1 MSELGQGRRSRG
13 AVKGSALPQKAD
25 QPLLQSMISSVPDS
39 DVAGPKILAYSRVRS
54 VAAVRSLR
62 RAVWSTLGLA
72 GEQAWICAIV
82 TTFMIFGVWPSGEC
96 PVRSSII
103 STAPRTRRQH
113 TGATRKPS
121 KAATLYPASC
131 AGLGALI
138 FQSPPWAR
146 SSRCRSIALP
156 LPCSACSTIRVNVP
170 SRPRLRN
177 MAMFGVSSLG
187 TVSLEELRKAHDTSP
202 IYQFYFHKDRGLNR
216 AMLQRAKDARI
227 DIMMLTVDSITGG

>member
-1 MSELGQGRRSRG
+1 MRAAALWGTEESGLGQGRRSRG

-25 QPLLQSMISSVPDS
+25 QPLLQSIISSVPDS

-82 TTFMIFGVWPSGEC
+82 TTFMIFGVWPSGDC

-103 STAPRTRRQH
+103 STAPRTRRRR

-121 KAATLYPASC
+121 EAATLYPASC
-131 AGLGALI
+131 VGWGASI

-156 LPCSACSTIRVNVP
+156 QPCSACSTIRVNAP

-177 MAMFGVSSLG
+177 MARWFGVSSLG
-187 TVSLEELRKAHDTSP
+187 TVSLEELRKAHDASQ
-202 IYQFYFHKDRGLNR
+202 IYEVRP
-216 AMLQRAKDARI
+216 
-227 DIMMLTVDSITGG
+227 DSLPEEGGFELVVPL

>member
-1 MSELGQGRRSRG
+1 MRVLWGRLAARRLLVGTGRGVVAYTSWPMSAPRIITECVHPDWIADSVSSIPLIVGGNTGPLPGSIPAPRSAWGQGRQSRG

-25 QPLLQSMISSVPDS
+25 QPLLQSIISSVPDS

-113 TGATRKPS
+113 TGTTRKPS

-146 SSRCRSIALP
+146 SSRCRSIALHCLAAP
-156 LPCSACSTIRVNVP
+156 VP
-170 SRPRLRN
+170 PS
-177 MAMFGVSSLG
+177 G
-187 TVSLEELRKAHDTSP
+187 
-202 IYQFYFHKDRGLNR
+202 
-216 AMLQRAKDARI
+216 
-227 DIMMLTVDSITGG
+227 